1 MTKDSGRAQESQ
13 ECVLPN
19 ILACSIRV
27 QWMVV
32 MGFGLA
38 GKSTTL
44 LPEFAP
50 THCGITNSAVP

>member
-1 MTKDSGRAQESQ
+1 
-13 ECVLPN
+13 
-19 ILACSIRV
+19 
-27 QWMVV
+27 MVV